1 MASARAGLVVNVA
14 DLLYR
19 PGARRRFQGS
29 APLEALHVV
38 GSTVPA
44 RTEVSVDALLEW
56 VNDGVLATGAATAP
70 WEAECR
76 RCLGPVHGQATAEF
90 RELFEAES
98 REGESY
104 PLKGDR
110 IDLAPLA
117 REALLLELP
126 LAPLCRD
133 DCRGLC
139 PTCGADRNAGPCA
152 CPPDEPDPRW
162 AVLDGLRGPNAVD
175 GLRKDTLF
183 SDP

>member
-1 MASARAGLVVNVA
+1 MASTRAGLVVNVA

-29 APLEALHVV
+29 APLDALRVV

-44 RTEVSVDALLEW
+44 RSEVAVDALLEW
-56 VNDGVLATGAATAP
+56 VNDGVLASGTATAP

-76 RCLGPVHGQATAEF
+76 RCLAPVRGEVTAEF
-90 RELFEAES
+90 RELFEQDW
-98 REGESY
+98 REGDSY

-126 LAPLCRD
+126 MAPLCRD
-133 DCRGLC
+133 GCKGLC
-139 PTCGADRNAGPCA
+139 PTCGADLNNGPCG
-152 CPPDEPDPRW
+152 CPAGDRDPRW
-162 AVLDGLRGPNAVD
+162 AALDRLPH
-175 GLRKDTLF
+175 DTLP
-183 SDP
+183 SDS

>member
-1 MASARAGLVVNVA
+1 MGSPRAGLVVNVA

-19 PGARRRFQGS
+19 PGARRRFRG
-29 APLEALHVV
+29 AARLEALRVV

-44 RTEVSVDALLEW
+44 DAEMSVDALLEW
-56 VNDGVLATGAATAP
+56 VNDGVLATGTATVP

-76 RCLGPVHGQATAEF
+76 RCLAPVRGEVTAEF
-90 RELFEAES
+90 RELFEEES

-117 REALLLELP
+117 REALLLGLP

-133 DCRGLC
+133 DCHGLC
-139 PTCGADRNAGPCA
+139 PSCGADLNLGPCG
-152 CPPDEPDPRW
+152 CPTDDRDPRW
-162 AVLDGLRGPNAVD
+162 RTLDRL
-175 GLRKDTLF
+175 LHDTLP
-183 SDP
+183 SDS

>member
-1 MASARAGLVVNVA
+1 MASQRAGLVVNVA

-29 APLEALHVV
+29 APLDALQVV

-44 RTEVSVDALLEW
+44 QTEVTVDALLEW
-56 VNDGVLATGAATAP
+56 VNDGILASGTATAP

-76 RCLGPVHGQATAEF
+76 RCLGPVRGEVTAEF
-90 RELFEAES
+90 RELFEQDS

-110 IDLAPLA
+110 IDLGPLA

-133 DCRGLC
+133 DCKGLC
-139 PTCGADRNAGPCA
+139 PSCGKDLNAGPCE
-152 CPPDEPDPRW
+152 CPADERDPRW
-162 AVLDGLRGPNAVD
+162 ATLDGLKNT
-175 GLRKDTLF
+175 TLF
-183 SDP
+183 SDS